1 MRKELASILAMAT
14 MLVVSQL
21 AALAL
26 APVFSANNLQA
37 FPDASNPVNP
47 IIYILLILG
56 FTAIILLLFRYRKR
70 NVAKYVVLGSIFIT
84 ILFVFIIPIYLGLL
98 LVPIDD
104 VLRSNLALALSFLL
118 AVLMVYTLY
127 RYPEWYV
134 VDTVG
139 ISISAGV
146 TAILGISFAIL
157 PAFLLLIGLALYDA
171 WAVYR
176 SKHMVTLAD
185 EMTGQRLPVLLVVPK
200 KASYSYMEQGSLK
213 QAIAKGEER
222 EAMFMGLGD
231 IIIPGTLAVSALT
244 FPPMSGTGLVPD
256 IRIVLGLSSNLLIAI
271 GTMIGTVVGFAI
283 LMRFVMKGNPQ
294 AGLPLLNG
302 GAILGYLVSFALVY
316 GAAYNF
322 GLF

>member
-14 MLVVSQL
+14 MLVGSQL

-26 APVFSANNLQA
+26 APIFSVNQFQA

-47 IIYILLILG
+47 LIYIGLILG
-56 FTAIILLLFRYRKR
+56 FTALILLLFRYRRR
-70 NVAKYVVLGSIFIT
+70 NIAKYVVLGSIFLTIT
-84 ILFVFIIPIYLGLL
+84 FVFIIPIYLALWHWMDPDLAG
-98 LVPIDD
+98 
-104 VLRSNLALALSFLL
+104 NLATVLSFLL

-139 ISISAGV
+139 ISIAAGV

-157 PAFLLLIGLALYDA
+157 PAFLLLIGLAAYDA

-185 EMTGQRLPVLLVVPK
+185 EMTSQRLPVLLVVPK
-200 KASYSYMEQGSLK
+200 KASYSYLEQRSLK
-213 QAIAKGEER
+213 DSIAKGEER

-231 IIIPGTLAVSALT
+231 IIIPGTLTVSALT
-244 FPPMSGTGLVPD
+244 FPPMAGGAPD
-256 IRIVLGLSSNLLIAI
+256 IRIVLGLPSNLFIAVA
-271 GTMIGTVVGFAI
+271 TMIGILVGFAI

-302 GAILGYLVSFALVY
+302 GAIAGYLVSFALVY
-316 GAAYNF
+316 GGAYWF
-322 GLF
+322 GLL